1 MQRRWPEIDAPQRS
15 LYLTAFS
22 TEARPV
28 AKKTDEK
35 LDFEQ
40 ALQEL
45 ETLVDR
51 LEKGDLSLEESLQA
65 FERGITLTRTC
76 QSALEDAEQKV
87 RQLTAEGE
95 KDLDAPD
102 EEA

>member
-1 MQRRWPEIDAPQRS
+1 
-15 LYLTAFS
+15 
-22 TEARPV
+22 
-28 AKKTDEK
+28 KKTDEK